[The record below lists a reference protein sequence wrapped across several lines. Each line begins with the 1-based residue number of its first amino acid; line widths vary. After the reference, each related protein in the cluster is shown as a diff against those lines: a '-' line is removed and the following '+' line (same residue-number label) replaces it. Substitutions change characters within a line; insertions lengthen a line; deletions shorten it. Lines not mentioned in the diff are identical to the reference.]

1 MNSTD
6 LVTMIG
12 NLSRSLFPVQHLISG
27 GAYLLGLIFFII
39 ALTKLKKIG
48 GGRQS
53 NERIFVP
60 IAYLVGAAALLYL
73 PSAVSLM
80 ANSAFGTGN
89 VLQYTDYNP
98 YNIYSSMLLVIQ
110 TAGLIWFV
118 RGCVLLIHASEPG
131 VQWGPKGLV
140 FLCAGV
146 LAMNFQNTA
155 SMLAA
160 IINQLVHLSI
170 TIRSYTGG
178 TGGTGA

>member
-6 LVTMIG
+6 LVTIIG

-27 GAYLLGLIFFII
+27 GAYLLGLIFFIL

-48 GGRQS
+48 GSGGRS

-60 IAYLVGAAALLYL
+60 IVYLIGAAALLYL
-73 PSAVSLM
+73 PTAVSLM
-80 ANSAFGTGN
+80 ANTAFGTGN
-89 VLQYTDYNP
+89 VLQYTSYNP

-160 IINQLVHLSI
+160 IVNQLVHLSI
-170 TIRSYTGG
+170 TIRGYTGG
-178 TGGTGA
+178 TGT

>member
-1 MNSTD
+1 MNSID

-12 NLSRSLFPVQHLISG
+12 NISRSLFPVQHLLSG
-27 GAYLLGLIFFII
+27 GAYILGIVFFIT

-53 NERIFVP
+53 NERPFVP
-60 IAYLVGAAALLYL
+60 AAYLVGAAVLLYL
-73 PSAVSLM
+73 PTGVSLM
-80 ANSAFGTGN
+80 ANTAFGTGN
-89 VLQYTDYNP
+89 VLQYSDYNP
-98 YNIYSSMLLVIQ
+98 YNIYSSMILVIQ
-110 TAGLIWFV
+110 TAGLIWFI
-118 RGCVLLIHASEPG
+118 RGCVLLVHASEPG

-140 FLCAGV
+140 FLCAGI

-160 IINQLVHLSI
+160 IVNQLVQLTI

-178 TGGTGA
+178 SGTGS